1 MRPLFGSG
9 HGRPSP
15 QAGMGKGSTKKNW
28 LLVRVGYC
36 PVGQAI
42 GEAIG
47 LAKFRVGDRTTFAD
61 LKVTSSQFFSVSP
74 DRCNLVDQ
82 HNAQW
87 PLSHMVD
94 KELRGHSGAVI
105 RIVHMDDET
114 IKRTELER
122 RADGDA
128 AAITDL
134 LKMLGDEQGEKQEQ
148 PEGDADDAMSVS
160 SAWSGDFGAQP
171 ELSRGSRRAAYVE
184 MFIHS
189 VFFALVMLIAFS
201 RRDTL
206 GANKLVTAF
215 EVGFVQRDFGA
226 RGDDSF
232 LTIYKTEDIWTWLEE
247 TFAEAVFDSD
257 VDSSGSILSYNR
269 LVGSIRL
276 RQLRVSTDACSL
288 PDSIKNASGE
298 PFVPAC
304 WAPYS
309 STRRSEATYGPALT
323 DPDSTAA
330 RGFSFSDSSIYPHE
344 KPVIS
349 GASAT
354 YDASGFVRDI
364 GPTDGTLRRDN
375 YTDAVALLKDGGWID
390 LQTRAVIAS
399 LVAYNRNTDLIF
411 TGYFLFERNAGGR
424 VHSSYSFRTMP
435 LVHPWGEL
443 TDWETL
449 QNRPYFWL
457 DIPLVL
463 YWAGYVCYD
472 AYAFREARRMKR
484 GRWLAGLR
492 KFMGGWRLLHI
503 VTLVALAAA
512 FAMRVV
518 LYLHD
523 VIAEWEGN
531 PSGAYL
537 ELMPLAETWAAM
549 AMAEAVVLLF
559 SCVRFLKFFSYSR
572 NTQLQVLGLTLSR
585 SGYKFVWTTVLVA
598 IFIVAMVILGQQTF
612 GFDMDKFSTGGGSSL
627 TLLLMLIG
635 DVDPTYREMTDS
647 DRVSAIL
654 YFAVFVTLFLFV
666 LTSLFLAVVSDS
678 YAITS
683 TAHQLAEQATT
694 ERRRNAEAA
703 AKETEAEREKKV
715 V

>member
-1 MRPLFGSG
+1 
-9 HGRPSP
+9 
-15 QAGMGKGSTKKNW
+15 MGKSKNW

-36 PVGQAI
+36 PDGQAI

-47 LAKFRVGDRTTFAD
+47 HTKFRVGDRTTFAD

-74 DRCNLVDQ
+74 DRCHLVDQ

-87 PLSHMVD
+87 PLTHMVE
-94 KELRGHSGAVI
+94 KELRGISGAVI
-105 RIVHMDDET
+105 RIVHMDDDT
-114 IKRTELER
+114 IKRAELEER
-122 RADGDA
+122 RAEGDA

-134 LKMLGDEQGEKQEQ
+134 LKMLGDEPAAPPEQ
-148 PEGDADDAMSVS
+148 PEGEADDAMSVS
-160 SAWSGDFGAQP
+160 SAWSGDFGATP
-171 ELSRGSRRAAYVE
+171 ELNKGSRRAAYIE

-206 GANKLVTAF
+206 AANKLVTSF
-215 EVGFVQRDFGA
+215 EEGFVQRNFGP
-226 RGDDSF
+226 RGADSF
-232 LTIYKTEDIWTWLEE
+232 LTIYKTEDVWTWLEE

-257 VDSSGSILSYNR
+257 VDGSGSILSYNR

-288 PDSIKNASGE
+288 PDSIRNAEGD

-309 STRRSEATYGPALT
+309 RTRRSEATYGPALT

-344 KPVIS
+344 KPVIA

-364 GPTDGTLRRDN
+364 GPTDGKLRRDN
-375 YTDAVALLKDGGWID
+375 YTDAVALLKEGSWID
-390 LQTRAVIAS
+390 LQTRAVIVS
-399 LVAYNRNTDLIF
+399 LVAYNRNHDLIF

-443 TDWETL
+443 TDWQTL

-457 DIPLVL
+457 DLPLVL
-463 YWAGYVCYD
+463 YWVGHVCYD
-472 AYAFREARRMKR
+472 AYALREARRMKR
-484 GRWLAGLR
+484 GSWLAGLR
-492 KFMGGWRLLHI
+492 KFMGGWQLLHI
-503 VTLVALAAA
+503 LTLVALAAA

-518 LYLHD
+518 LYFHD

-531 PSGAYL
+531 PSDAYL
-537 ELMPLAETWAAM
+537 ELMPIAETWAAM
-549 AMAEAVVLLF
+549 TMAEAVVLLF

-572 NTQLQVLGLTLSR
+572 NPQLQVLGLTLSR
-585 SGYKFVWTTVLVA
+585 SGYKFVWTVVLVA
-598 IFIVAMVILGQQTF
+598 LFIVAMVILGQQTF

-647 DRVSAIL
+647 DRVSGIL

-683 TAHQLAEQATT
+683 TAHELTEQAKA
-694 ERRRNAEAA
+694 ERRRSVEAA
-703 AKETEAEREKKV
+703 SEERDKLKAA
-715 V
+715 